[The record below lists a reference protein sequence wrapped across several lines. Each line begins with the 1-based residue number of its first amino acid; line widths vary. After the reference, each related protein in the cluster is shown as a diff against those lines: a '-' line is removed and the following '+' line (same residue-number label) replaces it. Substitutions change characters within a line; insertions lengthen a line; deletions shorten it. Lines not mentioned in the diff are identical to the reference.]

1 MPPLLPYP
9 HPMMQI
15 LDSNYMQIIVSE
27 IVQLKNPHT
36 HAYVARSVQT
46 TPLAPLPCCTVHTI
60 RVRRVIAA
68 SGQAHTSGYP
78 QRSGASHARVARGAR
93 SLQQSYAP
101 LTLLPTQPPSH
112 IPPPRG
118 ASHTR
123 YVCAGALPR
132 AHVPL
137 KTPTFPHTHIPSHTH
152 IASREN
158 ERSLPTR
165 IGRRRGR
172 QSGASENY
180 ASEAPVALARR
191 RERLP

>member
-1 MPPLLPYP
+1 VYATI
-9 HPMMQI
+9 HEH
-15 LDSNYMQIIVSE
+15 DANYMQIIVSE
-27 IVQLKNPHT
+27 IVTTKKTTHT
-36 HAYVARSVQT
+36 HAYDCYVARSVQT
-46 TPLAPLPCCTVHTI
+46 TPLAPGSRAGTVHTI

-112 IPPPRG
+112 LPPPRG

-123 YVCAGALPR
+123 DVCAGALPR
-132 AHVPL
+132 AQVPL
-137 KTPTFPHTHIPSHTH
+137 KTPTFPLTHIPSLTH

-158 ERSLPTR
+158 ERSLTTR
-165 IGRRRGR
+165 IGRRRGW